1 MHGGS
6 LETVLKLCIDIVAAK
21 HSWQEYRDNPNPHVC
36 KQTRI
41 SSTQWGGFL
50 SYIFWG
56 RLYLFYYLEV
66 GGSVSPS

>member
-41 SSTQWGGFL
+41 SSTQWGDFSLTFSGGG
-50 SYIFWG
+50 YICFII
-56 RLYLFYYLEV
+56 LKLV
-66 GGSVSPS
+66 VV